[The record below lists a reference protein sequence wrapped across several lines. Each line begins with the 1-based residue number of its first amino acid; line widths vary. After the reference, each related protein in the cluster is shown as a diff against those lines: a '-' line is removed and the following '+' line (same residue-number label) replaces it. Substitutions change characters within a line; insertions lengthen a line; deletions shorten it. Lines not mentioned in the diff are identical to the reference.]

1 LQRAGCLEHNE
12 VLRWHWIITKVK
24 LKQVGLVAASGKQF
38 SVCVKDVDY
47 YSGLRHKFVT
57 ARFTRYSVFIA
68 SYVGPNNMIA

>member
-1 LQRAGCLEHNE
+1 
-12 VLRWHWIITKVK
+12 VK